1 MKITKTQIDYLDRR
15 LRELRNEKIKKA
27 FPDSKGYSCLDLYKA
42 IKSGEVKLKPTKD
55 IKTDK
60 EFSPNGYRACYISNL
75 FDIEKFEE
83 KYSEDFKAR
92 QEYADKLDKAMTDI
106 MDKVVLSD
114 LMIEEAVKEFMK
126 L

>member
-15 LRELRNEKIKKA
+15 LRDLRNEKLKNA
-27 FPDSKGYSCLDLYKA
+27 FPEDKGYSDMDVYKA
-42 IKSGEVKLKPTKD
+42 IKSGEIKLKPAKD
-55 IKTDK
+55 INTSK
-60 EFSPNGYRACYISNL
+60 EYSPSGYRCCYVTRI

-83 KYSEDFKAR
+83 KYAEDRKAR
-92 QEYADKLDKAMTDI
+92 QEYVDKLDKAITDI

>member
-1 MKITKTQIDYLDRR
+1 MKITKTQIDYLNRR
-15 LRELRNEKIKKA
+15 LRDIRDEKIKNA
-27 FPDSKGYSCLDLYKA
+27 FPDAKGYSDMDLYIA
-42 IKSGEVKLKPTKD
+42 IKTGEVKLKPAKD
-55 IKTDK
+55 ICISK
-60 EFSPNGYRACYISNL
+60 EYSPSGYRCCYVTRL
-75 FDIEKFEE
+75 FNIEKFEE

>member
-15 LRELRNEKIKKA
+15 LRDLRNEKIKNA
-27 FPDSKGYSCLDLYKA
+27 FPDSKGYSCMDLYKA
-42 IKSGEVKLKPTKD
+42 IKSGEVKLKPAKD